1 MHITIEQVT
10 VHVHADLALSTT
22 LGAIMATL
30 EQLQA
35 KIAAANTSVTEL
47 TAAVEVS
54 NGKTDELITVA
65 GAVKDALVALRDQV
79 AGGQVVSAADLD
91 ALVAQVDG
99 VVTAAEASKVS
110 ITAQIGET
118 DAAAAASLP

>member
-1 MHITIEQVT
+1 
-10 VHVHADLALSTT
+10 
-22 LGAIMATL
+22 MATL

-54 NGKTDELITVA
+54 NSKTDELITVA

-79 AGGQVVSAADLD
+79 AGGQVVSATDLD

-99 VVTAAEASKVS
+99 VVAAAEASKVS
-110 ITAQIGET
+110 IAAQTAET
-118 DAAAAASLP
+118 DAAATANLP

>member
-1 MHITIEQVT
+1 
-10 VHVHADLALSTT
+10 
-22 LGAIMATL
+22 MATL

-79 AGGQVVSAADLD
+79 ANGQLVSAADLD
-91 ALVAQVDG
+91 ALVAQVGG

-118 DAAAAASLP
+118 DAAAAANLP